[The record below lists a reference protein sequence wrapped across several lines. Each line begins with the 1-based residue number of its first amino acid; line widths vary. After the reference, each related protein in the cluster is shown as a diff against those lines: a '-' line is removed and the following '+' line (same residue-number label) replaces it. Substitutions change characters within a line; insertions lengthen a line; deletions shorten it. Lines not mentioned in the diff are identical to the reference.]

1 MVFYTNLGEI
11 RSERSLRPYLH
22 LIEKAWDSLGMK
34 RGGGVL
40 CVEGLPTLYLIT
52 RKQRVTPEK
61 AQDLHRKFWNQGLAK
76 ILVITDPI
84 DVRIF
89 SGMKKPE
96 RESDSDTSGLVEAIQ
111 LADYSLNMQSFYRQ
125 LATGAY
131 YRKHT
136 EHFDPLSTID
146 NSLLENLRGIRDK
159 LISNGKGLP
168 VKTAHAL
175 LARILFIC
183 YLCDRKIIDLGDY
196 DFCHCESGTKLADML
211 NELPTTSEQQSA
223 LHSLF
228 NQLKDDF
235 NGNMFEHSP
244 LAECQKLSKPHMQSL
259 IAFLK
264 ADDVK
269 SGQTSFDFWAYDFQW
284 IPVET
289 ISAIYE
295 EFLKGEDSKGKKK
308 TGAFYTPRFLA
319 ESTIDTLVRGDF
331 DLSEK
336 RFLDPAC
343 GSGIFLVILFNRLA
357 ADWMADHP
365 DSKYGQ
371 RSNALQAI
379 LKNQL
384 YGIDVNQT
392 ACRIACFSL
401 YLAYLDRFNP
411 PDIKQHIERKGRLPN
426 ILQYRNADNL
436 ELNFP
441 VIQEENFLEPTNSLP
456 NHFDFIVGNPP
467 WSGRSAAGLHYR
479 FAEEIPEHLSEN
491 GKSCLLLPSKMFL
504 NDKTNRFQERW
515 FQNIR
520 LKEVVQ
526 FADYS
531 MILFKEAKCPCMMVL
546 FEKGH
551 PDIRTETFEYITPKV
566 SHIDYRDGVIPVAPH
581 DRKEISLNQ
590 LLVAAKNDAAPILW
604 KQNLWATPRDIKFLD
619 LLNKLPKLHELAGP
633 AREHKRWIKGQG
645 FQPEC
650 AGTEKPIPRPWN
662 NDALYIEA
670 GKMFP
675 NLILLQQQA
684 KRLEDRFPT
693 LHRARDKQI
702 YEAPMVLITQGVS
715 EIDGI
720 PKVAFCNFNLLFQ
733 HSLQS
738 ISGPKKD
745 EELLLFLTCYLRS
758 KLAKYFL
765 FHTSA
770 NWGTE
775 RNKVHLTELLRIPFP
790 LPESEYAHPDAKEV
804 IKQVAAKLRSLKREL
819 KKGIRTSDFFDSK
832 NNRKQHKEELAWI
845 KLRTDA
851 VQAEVEPLIYKY
863 FDLIDQEIVLIED
876 TVDVV
881 LPSITPNDSLEQI
894 HTLEPVHKNNV
905 PAYQSGISIYAE
917 TLCNT
922 LNTWASD
929 MDSPIRVSAAGGVSQ
944 VDETAYITLSL
955 DNNKRPFEK
964 IPLAENTSR
973 AICSLAHSSADRHGR
988 LEYMKGSIIFEESKS
1003 LVHIFK
1009 PTALMGWTRTA
1020 AINDA
1025 SEIYARI
1032 AQARNNGGL
1041 A

>member
-1 MVFYTNLGEI
+1 MVFYTHLGEM
-11 RSERSLRPYLH
+11 RAECALRPYLH
-22 LIEKAWDSLGMK
+22 LIEKAWDSLDMK

-40 CVEGLPTLYLIT
+40 CAEGLPTLYLIT
-52 RKQRVTPEK
+52 RKQRVTPK
-61 AQDLHRKFWNQGLAK
+61 QAQDLHRKFWNQGLAK
-76 ILVITDPI
+76 ILVIADPI
-84 DVRIF
+84 NVRIF

-96 RESDSDTSGLVEAIQ
+96 RESNSDTSGLVEAIQ

-131 YRKHT
+131 YRKHNKD
-136 EHFDPLSTID
+136 FNPLSTID
-146 NSLLENLRGIRDK
+146 NSLLENLRSIRDM
-159 LISNGKGLP
+159 LISDDQGLP
-168 VKTAHAL
+168 VKTAHTL

-183 YLCDRKIIDLGDY
+183 YLCDRKIIDLGNY
-196 DFCHCESGTKLADML
+196 NFCQCDSGTKLVDML
-211 NELPTTSEQQSA
+211 NELPTTGDQQSA

-228 NQLKDDF
+228 NQLKNDF

-244 LAECQKLSKPHMQSL
+244 LTECQKLTKPHMQSL

-295 EFLKGEDSKGKKK
+295 EFLKGEDSKGKKE

-319 ESTIDTLVRGDF
+319 ESTINTLVREDC

-357 ADWMADHP
+357 ADWMAAHP
-365 DSKYGQ
+365 DSKYSQ

-426 ILQYRNADNL
+426 ILQYRNTDNL

-441 VIQEENFLEPTNSLP
+441 VIQEEDFLEPSNPLP
-456 NHFDFIVGNPP
+456 NQFDFIVGNPP
-467 WSGRSAAGLHYR
+467 WSGRSAVGLHHR
-479 FAEEIPEHLSEN
+479 FAEKVPEHLAEN

-520 LKEVVQ
+520 LEEVIQ
-526 FADYS
+526 LADYRK
-531 MILFKEAKCPCMMVL
+531 ILFKEAKCPCMMVL
-546 FEKGH
+546 FRKGT
-551 PDIRTETFEYITPKV
+551 PDIQTATFEYITPKV

-590 LLVAAKNDAAPILW
+590 LLIAAKKNAAPILW

-619 LLNKLPKLHELAGP
+619 LLNEIPKLHELSGP
-633 AREHKRWIKGQG
+633 ARENKRWIKGQG

-650 AGTEKPIPRPWN
+650 AGTEKPIPRPWDS
-662 NDALYIEA
+662 DALYIEA

-675 NLILLQQQA
+675 NLILLQQQSE
-684 KRLEDRFPT
+684 RLGDRFPI
-693 LHRARDKQI
+693 LHRVRDKRI

-715 EIDGI
+715 GIDGI
-720 PKVAFCNFNLLFQ
+720 PKVAFCDFDLLFQ
-733 HSLQS
+733 DSLQS
-738 ISGPKKD
+738 ISGSKKD
-745 EELLLFLTCYLRS
+745 EDLLLFLTCYLRS

-775 RNKVHLTELLRIPFP
+775 QDKVHLTELLRIPFP
-790 LPESEYAHPDAKEV
+790 LPESEYAHPDAKKI
-804 IKQVAAKLRSLKREL
+804 IKQVVEKLRSLKREL
-819 KKGIRTSDFFDSK
+819 KKGISTSDLFDSDDS
-832 NNRKQHKEELAWI
+832 RKQHKEELVWI
-845 KLRTDA
+845 KQRTNA
-851 VQAEVEPLIYKY
+851 TQAEVEPLIYKY

-881 LPSITPNDSLEQI
+881 LPSITPNNALEQI
-894 HTLEPVHKNNV
+894 RTLEPVHKNTV
-905 PAYQSGISIYAE
+905 PSYRNGISIYAQ

-929 MDSPIRVSAAGGVSQ
+929 MDSPTRVSAIGGVNQ

-955 DNNKRPFEK
+955 DKIEQLFEE
-964 IPLAENTSR
+964 IPLAENTSK
-973 AICSLAHSSADRHGR
+973 AICALAQSSAERHGR
-988 LEYMKGSIIFEESKS
+988 LEYMKGSIVFEESNS

-1009 PTALMGWTRTA
+1009 PTALLGWTRTA

-1032 AQARNNGGL
+1032 ARARNNGG
-1041 A
+1041 AD